1 MTMRRL
7 FQIALLGGIAG
18 FILMGCEKHEF
29 EVTKVLHEAHGGDHG
44 DDHGGDHNAEHEG
57 AKGHE
62 DHTKD
67 DHADGEGKQGDHEA
81 EKGTA
86 GKGRDIGL

>member
-18 FILMGCEKHEF
+18 VILMGCEKHEF

-44 DDHGGDHNAEHEG
+44 GDHNGEHEG

-62 DHTKD
+62 GHAKD
-67 DHADGEGKQGDHEA
+67 DHADGEEKQGDHEA
-81 EKGTA
+81 EKKTA

>member
-1 MTMRRL
+1 MRHL

-18 FILMGCEKHEF
+18 VILMGCEKHEF

-44 DDHGGDHNAEHEG
+44 GDHNGEHEG
-57 AKGHE
+57 VKGH
-62 DHTKD
+62 DGHAKD

-81 EKGTA
+81 EKKTA
-86 GKGRDIGL
+86 GNGRDIGL